1 MNEKILKFINKYAS
15 KIGGKEVKSFE
26 DLTSEEKETYK
37 EWEVAL
43 SGRKLTDTDV
53 QTFLNTE
60 LDTAVTRLTDVDLKV
75 EDAVF
80 RKVEVRLIKKII
92 NFLNMPAVE
101 KALVEKQLEK

>member
-1 MNEKILKFINKYAS
+1 MNEKILKFINKFAS
-15 KIGGKEVKSFE
+15 KNGGKEVKSFE
-26 DLTSEEKETYK
+26 DLTSEEKDTYR

-43 SGRKLTDTDV
+43 SGRKLTDDDV
-53 QTFLNTE
+53 QAFLNTE

-92 NFLNMPAVE
+92 NFLNMPAIE

>member
-1 MNEKILKFINKYAS
+1 MNEKILKFINKFAS
-15 KIGGKEVKSFE
+15 KNGGKEVKSFE
-26 DLTSEEKETYK
+26 DLTPEEKDTYR

-53 QTFLNTE
+53 QAFLNTE